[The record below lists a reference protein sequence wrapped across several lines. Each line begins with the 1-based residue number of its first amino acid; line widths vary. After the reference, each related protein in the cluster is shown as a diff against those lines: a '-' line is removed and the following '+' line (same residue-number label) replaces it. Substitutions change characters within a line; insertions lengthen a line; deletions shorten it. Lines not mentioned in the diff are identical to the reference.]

1 VRSLPS
7 GAVTFLFTDVEGS
20 TRLVKLLRE
29 RYAEVLAV
37 HQALLRDAFRSHG
50 GHEVD
55 TQGDSFFVA
64 FGNARDALLAA
75 LDSQRALAAQ
85 SWPDGTE
92 LRVRMGI
99 HTGQAVPSGSS
110 YTGLAVHRA
119 ARISA
124 AGHGGQILVS
134 QATEALVEDDAE
146 HLGVRL
152 RDLGEQRLKDLDRP
166 VRLYQLEAPG
176 LPQQFPPLRTL
187 DVDVRARRRRRTILI
202 AVVVIAVAGALA
214 GTLLATRSGGGKALT
229 ATPNSVAIIDMAS
242 NRVVQ
247 ISPVGQTPTS
257 VVYGESAVW
266 VLNSDEQTVSQ
277 LDPRTGTRVRTQPA
291 PAGATDLAIG
301 AGALWVATNR
311 RTVTRF
317 DPLSGFKTQT
327 FSLPVASAA
336 AGPQATQ
343 LAADSG
349 SVWAGGP
356 GVVVRLAPRPQRQVE
371 DAFCC
376 GELAIGAGA
385 VWATDLQGVLQIDPG
400 KGTRAGHVTLSFLG
414 RDVAADDGAVW
425 VTNQGGDQVWRI
437 DPKSAGIVDAIK
449 VGTNPSGVAI
459 GEGAVWVA
467 SGVGTVARIDPKT
480 DKVVATIQVGG
491 TPNGLAIGNG
501 RVWVSVD

>member
-1 VRSLPS
+1 MGSLPS

-20 TRLVKLLRE
+20 TRLVKQLRE

-37 HQALLRDAFRSHG
+37 HQTLLREAFRSHA

-85 SWPDGTE
+85 SWPDGAE

-99 HTGQAVPSGSS
+99 HTGEAAPSESG

-146 HLGVRL
+146 HLGIRL

-176 LPQQFPPLRTL
+176 LAQHFPPLRTL
-187 DVDVRARRRRRTILI
+187 DLDRRARRRRRLVLI
-202 AVVVIAVAGALA
+202 AAVIAVAGAVGA
-214 GTLLATRSGGGKALT
+214 ILATRSGGGKPLT
-229 ATPNSVAIIDMAS
+229 ANPNSVAVIDIAS
-242 NRVVQ
+242 NRVVKVL
-247 ISPVGQTPTS
+247 PVGQTPTS
-257 VVYGESAVW
+257 VVYGEGAVW

-277 LDPRTGTRVRTQPA
+277 LDISSGARLRTQPA
-291 PAGATDLAIG
+291 PAGATELAIG

-317 DPLSGFKTQT
+317 DPQRGSNTRT
-327 FSLPVASAA
+327 FSLPVVPGF
-336 AGPQATQ
+336 GPQTTRVAG
-343 LAADSG
+343 DSR

-356 GVVVRLAPRPQRQVE
+356 GVIMRLAPQPGSQLV

-376 GELAIGAGA
+376 GGLAIGAGA
-385 VWATDLQGVLQIDPG
+385 VWATDQQGVLQVDPRG
-400 KGTRAGHVTLSFLG
+400 GARVGHVTLSFPG
-414 RDVAADDGAVW
+414 NHVAADADAVW
-425 VTNQGGDQVWRI
+425 VTNPRGDQVWRI
-437 DPKSAGIVDAIK
+437 DPRTARIVDAIK

-459 GEGAVWVA
+459 GGGSVWVA
-467 SGVGTVARIDPKT
+467 SGDGTVARIDPKT
-480 DKVVATIQVGG
+480 DKVVATIEVGS
-491 TPNGLAIGNG
+491 TPNGLAIGNR